1 MLHCFLFWFPRI
13 CFYVEESGSKEP
25 FTIQNLT
32 LSSLSDVPRIAVITI
47 KGCKMSILNLCVW
60 DLYMLTIWML
70 KTRVLR
76 VLEFLYQNWNLH
88 EIYFW
93 SWHLWSPFTRE
104 IFLRWQFVKTF
115 QKFKLRTRNCAHRSP
130 CKTSCFMVRK
140 PQIDK
145 VNSWTLSQV
154 AAS

>member
-1 MLHCFLFWFPRI
+1 MFLGLP
-13 CFYVEESGSKEP
+13 
-25 FTIQNLT
+25 
-32 LSSLSDVPRIAVITI
+32 SSLSKSMINKLI

-88 EIYFW
+88 EIYFR

-115 QKFKLRTRNCAHRSP
+115 QKFKLRSRNCAHRSP

-145 VNSWTLSQV
+145 VNSWTLQLHNV
-154 AAS
+154 GQRRFN